1 MNLALVRH
9 AFIERLLEE
18 LDYWKVSASDLT
30 GLDIPLWEEKLQSLI
45 LDAILGFSDST
56 LRMSLLGYQFKT
68 LFSEMIVG
76 ECVQEHSRCI
86 WSIHY
91 ASELVYDVFWTSVLI
106 LDFASY
112 ILDVCEA
119 FDIVWVCGILRHCE
133 DNAYVYYLT
142 SGYLIWKSV

>member
-76 ECVQEHSRCI
+76 ECVQEHSRC
-86 WSIHY
+86 
-91 ASELVYDVFWTSVLI
+91 T
-106 LDFASY
+106 
-112 ILDVCEA
+112 
-119 FDIVWVCGILRHCE
+119 
-133 DNAYVYYLT
+133 
-142 SGYLIWKSV
+142 